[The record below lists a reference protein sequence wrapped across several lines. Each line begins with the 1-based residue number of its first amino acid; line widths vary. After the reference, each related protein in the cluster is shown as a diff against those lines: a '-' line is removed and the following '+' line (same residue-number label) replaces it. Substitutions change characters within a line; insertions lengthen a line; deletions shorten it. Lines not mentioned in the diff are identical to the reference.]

1 MELNFINW
9 LQSFNTPFLDQFFI
23 YVTMLGEEYFYI
35 FMLGL
40 FYWCVNK
47 ESVRYL
53 VIVLTF
59 SAVVNSAMKE
69 IFNTA
74 RPFQVESVR
83 ALRTETA
90 HGSSFPSGHTQ
101 TVVAFYGA
109 LAYQYKRA
117 WLWVLAV
124 VVITM
129 VGLSRIYLGV
139 HWPRDVIGALFFGI
153 LSIALITQIT
163 KMDTKKGVT
172 WPYLAMVVAVVFS
185 MVFLHSETYMKASG
199 AFLGFMMGYFVEDHY
214 IKFDVRASLFQ
225 QIAKFAI
232 GIVGTLV
239 FYEGLKMVL
248 PTHLFFTWLRYFVTI
263 FFVVAGVPWLFIK
276 LKLSQ
281 NRLFK

>member
-47 ESVRYL
+47 ESVRYF

-69 IFNTA
+69 IVNTA

-109 LAYQYKRA
+109 LAHKYKRV
-117 WLWVLAV
+117 WLWGLAII
-124 VVITM
+124 VITL

-139 HWPRDVIGALFFGI
+139 HWPRDVFGAIVFGAISIWIIYRITI
-153 LSIALITQIT
+153 LES
-163 KMDTKKGVT
+163 KKGIT
-172 WPYLAMVVAVVFS
+172 WPYLAIVIGVIFS
-185 MVFLHSETYMKASG
+185 LVFLHSETYMKASG
-199 AFLGFMMGYFVEDHY
+199 AFLGFMVGYFIEDHY
-214 IKFDVRASLFQ
+214 VKFDVRASFFQ
-225 QIAKFAI
+225 QIIKFLI
-232 GIVGTLV
+232 GMTGTIL
-239 FYEGLKMVL
+239 FYEGLKILL
-248 PTHLFFTWLRYFVTI
+248 PSHLFFTWLRYFITI

-276 LKLSQ
+276 LRLSQ